1 MNLSKSICIVA
12 ALIMAACS
20 KESIIQETKLN
31 QISEKT
37 CRVSFSPMFMEIAQ
51 GDINQWHQSRGS
63 TFNDLATTLSYWDY
77 MDGQRLQA
85 DTISLPSPLT
95 LNMKYG
101 DHHVYFLAHS
111 STEGD
116 MEGMKYTP
124 EKVTETFWK
133 DFSIQVNENMNP
145 NQELQMKRVVSR
157 AMITVKDAFPPSVK
171 AVRMTVGGH
180 LRTLDVM
187 TGNGVTDSASDYAI
201 TWKLDDEYAG
211 RSGLYFSVYTFTPTE
226 SEEFDVTLKI
236 EALGADGK
244 MLYGAQAS
252 GVPLLRNRCTNAICR
267 LFSGNTGIT
276 FSEPEDWQ
284 PTVEI
289 EM

>member
-1 MNLSKSICIVA
+1 MNLLKSICMA
-12 ALIMAACS
+12 ATLFLAACS
-20 KESIIQETKLN
+20 KENIVQQTELKQST
-31 QISEKT
+31 EKT
-37 CRVSFSPMFMEIAQ
+37 CRVSFLPGFIDIGQEE
-51 GDINQWHQSRGS
+51 INQWDKSRSGILEE
-63 TFNDLATTLSYWDY
+63 LATTLSYWDY
-77 MDGQRLQA
+77 MDGQRIQA
-85 DTISLPSPLT
+85 DTLSIFSPFT
-95 LNMKYG
+95 INMKYG
-101 DHHVYFLAHS
+101 NHHLYFLAHS
-111 STEGD
+111 STGGN
-116 MEGMKYTP
+116 MEDMKYTP
-124 EKVTETFWK
+124 DKVTETFWK
-133 DFSIQVNENMNP
+133 DFSIEVDGNMDP

-157 AMITVKDAFPPSVK
+157 AMITVKDAFPSSVK

-187 TGNGVTDSASDYAI
+187 TGNGDTELASDYSI
-201 TWKLDDEYAG
+201 TWDLGDEYAG

-267 LFSGNTGIT
+267 LFSGNAGIS
-276 FSEPEDWQ
+276 FPDPGDWY
-284 PTVEI
+284 PAIEI

>member
-31 QISEKT
+31 PTSEKT

-51 GDINQWHQSRGS
+51 GDINQWHQSRGGA
-63 TFNDLATTLSYWDY
+63 FNDLVTTLSYWDY

-85 DTISLPSPLT
+85 DTISLPSPLI

-111 STEGD
+111 STEGN

-133 DFSIQVNENMNP
+133 DFSIQVNENMDP

-276 FSEPEDWQ
+276 FSEPEDWE